1 MPLILS
7 GNVATALGGGYEVA
21 NSCRF
26 NDGDSP
32 YMYKDLGTSTAGS
45 GNKFTFSVWVK
56 RGALG
61 SDQYLFSGGVAASSH
76 NVDLCFKDDDTLRYR
91 LIYNNTT
98 YGLLRTNAK
107 FRDPGAW
114 MHIVINM
121 DTTQGTAA
129 DRTSMYVN
137 GTKVTSFSTSDR
149 PNQNS
154 TFTVNNNTVN
164 GQRKSIG
171 RNEDSSGDHFDG
183 YMAEVVWIDGST
195 LAASSFGEFNEDS
208 PNIWQP
214 VDVSGLTF
222 GTHGFYLDFEASDN
236 LGNDANGGTDLTES
250 NLAATDQTTDTCTNN
265 FCTINPLDNQIA
277 SSTFSEGNC
286 KVVTSGGNDTYN
298 TSTFWLSAGKWYW
311 EIKVGTSSSND
322 LIGIASSQTNS
333 TSLHLGENTFGYGY
347 RNGGAGDVRYNNS
360 AVSGWSGT
368 DYGNG
373 DIIMV
378 ALDLTNSKLYFG
390 VDGTWDN
397 SGDPT
402 SGSTGTGAVSIV
414 AVGST
419 PNGVY
424 SPAAGDWHNSN
435 SFTYEANFGNPPYAN
450 SSSAADANGYG
461 AFEYAPPSGYL
472 ALCTKNLGSDG
483 G

>member
-1 MPLILS
+1 MSFPILS
-7 GNVATALGGGYEVA
+7 GKAIVATGFDVA
-21 NSCRF
+21 NSCMF
-26 NDGDSP
+26 NAGDSP
-32 YMYKDLGTSTAGS
+32 YMYKDLGTATAGS
-45 GNKFTFSVWVK
+45 GSKFTFSVWVK

-61 SDQYLFSGGVAASSH
+61 TDQYLFSGGVAASNH
-76 NVDLCFKDDDTLRYR
+76 LVDLCFKDDDTLRYR

-98 YGLLRTNAK
+98 YGLLRTDAK
-107 FRDPGAW
+107 FRDTGAW

-164 GQRKSIG
+164 SQRKSIG
-171 RNEDSSGDHFDG
+171 RSEDSEGDHFDG

-250 NLAATDQTTDTCTNN
+250 GLAAIDQKTDTCTNN
-265 FCTINPLDNQIA
+265 FATMNPLVKGNTA
-277 SSTFSEGNC
+277 LTFSEANL
-286 KVVTSGGNDTYN
+286 KLTSGGGWGHAVGNIGV
-298 TSTFWLSAGKWYW
+298 AHGKWYW
-311 EIKVGTSSSND
+311 EIDEITASNNAFFGICNENNIGHLDNDSTPYSEDGLMLWFYDGRRTIDGTDSE
-322 LIGIASSQTNS
+322 
-333 TSLHLGENTFGYGY
+333 GEY
-347 RNGGAGDVRYNNS
+347 
-360 AVSGWSGT
+360 SGWGT
-368 DYGNG
+368 THGF
-373 DIIMV
+373 
-378 ALDLTNSKLYFG
+378 ALDLDSSPRTIKFYK
-390 VDGTWDN
+390 DGSLEATEN
-397 SGDPT
+397 LT
-402 SGSTGTGAVSIV
+402 SNFPAGEFVFPIFMGSAS
-414 AVGST
+414 
-419 PNGVY
+419 
-424 SPAAGDWHNSN
+424 SN
-435 SFTYEANFGNPPYAN
+435 TASVEFNFGNPVTALASGN
-450 SSSAADANGYG
+450 NDANGYG
-461 AFEYAPPSGYL
+461 SFEFSPPSGYI
-472 ALCTKNLGSDG
+472 AICSKNLGSDG

>member
-1 MPLILS
+1 MSFPILS
-7 GNVATALGGGYEVA
+7 GKAIVDTGYNVD

-45 GNKFTFSVWVK
+45 GSKFTFSVWVK
-56 RGALG
+56 RGVLG
-61 SDQYLFSGGVAASSH
+61 TDQYLFSGGVAASNH
-76 NVDLCFKDDDTLRYR
+76 LVDLCFKDDDTLRYR

-98 YGLLRTNAK
+98 YGLLRTDAK

-164 GQRKSIG
+164 SQRKSIG
-171 RNEDSSGDHFDG
+171 RSEDSSGDHFDG

-250 NLAATDQTTDTCTNN
+250 GLAAQDQTVDTCTNN
-265 FCTINPLDNQIA
+265 FATVNLLDNYKNG
-277 SSTFSEGNC
+277 STFSEGNC
-286 KVVTSGGNDTYN
+286 QIVTGGATYSWN
-298 TSTFWLSAGKWYW
+298 TGTIGLSAGKFYW
-311 EIKVGTSSSND
+311 ETELDAEGSGGSALFGISDRPTISTTEELGGLATTYAYLSSGNFRTNNTNTSNSVSASPGD
-322 LIGIASSQTNS
+322 IIGIALNLDDNEISYYKNNVLIVAAQSITAPAS
-333 TSLHLGENTFGYGY
+333 TL
-347 RNGGAGDVRYNNS
+347 NGFYFPAWGDWLD
-360 AVSGWSGT
+360 GGSGT
-368 DYGNG
+368 
-373 DIIMV
+373 V
-378 ALDLTNSKLYFG
+378 TFK
-390 VDGTWDN
+390 V
-397 SGDPT
+397 
-402 SGSTGTGAVSIV
+402 
-414 AVGST
+414 
-419 PNGVY
+419 
-424 SPAAGDWHNSN
+424 
-435 SFTYEANFGNPPYAN
+435 NFGNPPYAN
-450 SSSAADANGYG
+450 SSDAADGNGYG
-461 AFEYAPPSGYL
+461 AFEYAPPSGFL
-472 ALCTKNLGSDG
+472 AICTKNLGSTG